1 MRATLPAIFMV
12 KYFVSILLVGV
23 GVLSQSAAAEL
34 GQAVGLVAVKDPA
47 KLGFDAKKL
56 DAVFAAQKKLIADKQ
71 SPSNVGFIVR
81 SGKVVYHRAAVSRM
95 PHDRAIND

>member
-1 MRATLPAIFMV
+1 MPAIFMV

-34 GQAVGLVAVKDPA
+34 GQAVGLAAVKDPA

-56 DAVFAAQKKLIADKQ
+56 DAVFAALGTWRLRLLPKRCL
-71 SPSNVGFIVR
+71 G
-81 SGKVVYHRAAVSRM
+81 GL
-95 PHDRAIND
+95 